1 MGFLEVLAGV
11 TKIKVAP
18 NDLLGPSE
26 ASETPSGCSCPPQLH
41 LGSRRTSGV
50 LMGFLE
56 VLAGVTK
63 IKVAPNDLL
72 GPSQHV
78 ADCFLINA
86 Q

>member
-1 MGFLEVLAGV
+1 MGFLEVFAGV

-18 NDLLGPSE
+18 NDLLGSSE

>member
-1 MGFLEVLAGV
+1 MGFLEVFAGV

-26 ASETPSGCSCPPQLH
+26 ASETLSGCSCPPQFH

-56 VLAGVTK
+56 VLACVTK
-63 IKVAPNDLL
+63 INSDAV
-72 GPSQHV
+72 
-78 ADCFLINA
+78 I
-86 Q
+86 

>member
-1 MGFLEVLAGV
+1 M
-11 TKIKVAP
+11 TH
-18 NDLLGPSE
+18 LGPE
-26 ASETPSGCSCPPQLH
+26 NPQKPHLDNACPPQLH